1 MCSTVFRLG
10 LQDFFLKAA
19 AFNRIF
25 YHQNIQNVSL
35 LKINSWPSIASTRRR
50 VGAAIEEWPVQGE
63 IMEWATP
70 VALTTEHSEFCSS
83 ACMRYQQCFAREE
96 TTFESLQYLEISP
109 WNINKELLIQ
119 YLWCWWETE
128 SVWVDEIT
136 NCSEGQNCSTPLE
149 INLQQEESCSCLQ
162 PFSKETLPVWSSCCF
177 ALP

>member
-10 LQDFFLKAA
+10 LQDFFWKAA

-35 LKINSWPSIASTRRR
+35 LKINLWPSIASTRRR
-50 VGAAIEEWPVQGE
+50 VGAAIEDWPVQGE

-83 ACMRYQQCFAREE
+83 ACVRYQQCFAREE

-128 SVWVDEIT
+128 SLSLGRWNHKLLWRAELLNT
-136 NCSEGQNCSTPLE
+136 TGNKPAARGE
-149 INLQQEESCSCLQ
+149 LQ
-162 PFSKETLPVWSSCCF
+162 LPPAF
-177 ALP
+177 L